1 LCRVMSKKGSK
12 LIYLDVCALCRPFDD
27 QSFLRIRVETEAVNL
42 ILSKVKER
50 FYQMIVSPIHIKE
63 IEAIQDEIEHIQLM
77 ILLNKYGKTVE
88 VNLAKARKRAEEL
101 VSLGFGIADA
111 AHIAFAEEVK
121 AEFISCDKRLVKK
134 CIRHKIKVW
143 CGNPLAFCE
152 KEDLK

>member
-1 LCRVMSKKGSK
+1 MSKKGSK

-101 VSLGFGIADA
+101 VSLGL
-111 AHIAFAEEVK
+111 EL
-121 AEFISCDKRLVKK
+121 RTQLT
-134 CIRHKIKVW
+134 
-143 CGNPLAFCE
+143 
-152 KEDLK
+152 